1 MLSPMNGPPSFI
13 EYEHFY
19 KHFIPPGFFESQG
32 ASRCNRSLATS
43 HLHAMNVEL
52 TDGTILIRPYRQE
65 DADALYEAVGE
76 SIAEV
81 SPWLPWCH
89 ENYSIDESRE
99 FVSTRGKSAAD
110 GEWYSFGVFEKES
123 GKFLGGVGLNFINR
137 VHLMANLGYWVRS
150 SSVGRG
156 VATSAT
162 RLAASFGFE
171 ELGLH
176 RIEIVAAVGNIASQR
191 VAEKAG
197 AVREGIVRKRLLI
210 RGESQDAVLFSLVP
224 EDM

>member
-1 MLSPMNGPPSFI
+1 MKGWMNIEIRYAAILSRA
-13 EYEHFY
+13 YQH
-19 KHFIPPGFFESQG
+19 
-32 ASRCNRSLATS
+32 
-43 HLHAMNVEL
+43 
-52 TDGTILIRPYRQE
+52 E
-65 DADALYEAVGE
+65 DTYALYAAVRE

-89 ENYSIDESRE
+89 ENYSIEESRE

-110 GEWYSFGVFEKES
+110 GEWYSFGVFEKDS

-137 VHLMANLGYWVRS
+137 VHLMANLGYWVRT
-150 SSVGRG
+150 SSVGCG

-162 RLAASFGFE
+162 RLAARFGFD

-176 RIEIVAAVGNIASQR
+176 RIEIVAAVENIASQR
-191 VAEKAG
+191 VAEKVG
-197 AVREGIVRKRLLI
+197 AVREGVVRKRLLI

-224 EDM
+224 EDLAR